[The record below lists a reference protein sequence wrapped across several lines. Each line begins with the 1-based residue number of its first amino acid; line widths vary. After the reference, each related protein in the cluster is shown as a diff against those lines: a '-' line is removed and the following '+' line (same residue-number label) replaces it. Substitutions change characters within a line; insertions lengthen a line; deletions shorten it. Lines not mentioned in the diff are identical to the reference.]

1 MSAHNS
7 LVATYANHHLAEI
20 DIEKMQN
27 AGIDMSKLRIVSHN
41 PYRVA
46 EQRGLAPVLGS
57 FGELDAGLYD
67 CIPERDIVDFEAA
80 LGTGRMFIVAHAAA
94 DEIDRAKLIA
104 RSTHNT
110 SWDGLADCEIYYG
123 CMD

>member
-20 DIEKMQN
+20 DIEKMQS
-27 AGIDMSKLRIVSHN
+27 AGVDMSKLRIVSSH
-41 PYRVA
+41 PYRIA
-46 EQRGLAPVLGS
+46 EQRGLAPVLKS
-57 FGELDAGLYD
+57 FGELDSELYG

-80 LGTGRMFIVAHAAA
+80 LSTGRMFVVAHAAV
-94 DEIDRAKLIA
+94 DEIERARLIA
-104 RSTHNT
+104 NSTHNT
-110 SWDGLADCEIYYG
+110 SWDGLADCAIYYG